1 MSKKLKTFTFIPSF
15 LILIIAGSLLSC
27 KMSLFSKVEVKAAP
41 NIYAPLGEK
50 TLEIK
55 EFVSLE
61 KMENLI
67 GTDNEALVFQYPQ
80 NQDGAAADENAPMTF
95 MIYYPIME
103 LPLNLGEYIEG
114 IDLSSFNAAIP
125 EVEFTVPELEG
136 LKVPEQTI
144 TVPGSQSFAGSTIDG
159 TTADLVNDLLE
170 KAGNLTIEERTINI
184 EGEGL
189 KSLILAKNSAIT
201 LTLESSGVEFAP
213 DIKLVLT
220 DGTEV
225 AFAKQPEGSYKADL
239 GSKEITPGEMVLKGG
254 VRPTG
259 TVAEGDEIPAG
270 GIGAKV
276 SVEVELAGFAS
287 ATVELPE
294 GTNLAVDYTQD
305 WPEEARGLI
314 SQVDF
319 EKVTATVNLS
329 GNLPTGNEL
338 GIKMESKTFNIPEST
353 KTTAI
358 NGEAPPLSFESAGP
372 FVVKPKDSPI
382 DFKMGITLPGYNEAD
397 NTITIKNVNPGDTYS
412 LSGNVEINAD
422 WKNVTVS
429 FDGKGNYSGSFPLEG
444 EEPIDLGFI
453 NEKIPKGIELKDI
466 EADIFLSSPSFG
478 EDIKLEFNAYIK
490 ANEEEILGTEAEP
503 EKLNPSTSLTLP
515 ETNIWDTE
523 IPKSSIPM
531 GKKFTDFINTR
542 PESLKVDYSL
552 SADSAVISREA
563 MENLESTTVKMELL
577 VKIPLALDVSGTK
590 DSPVNPEEKGIN
602 LDVMKL
608 AGLYKEGEEKDLF
621 GRTGSSTDE
630 TINQLLDNLKSL
642 TLTVEYDN
650 KIPLGFTGTISQ
662 KDVFNQKDVFKKEVT
677 LKKSSKGTINIEL
690 NSDEVKKIM
699 EVYPFSP
706 DINLFLPNG
715 NIVIPEDGAV
725 SFKLYASAATDI
737 NYTFDLRTGR

>member
-1 MSKKLKTFTFIPSF
+1 MSKKLKIFTFIPSF
-15 LILIIAGSLLSC
+15 LILIIAGSLISC

-136 LKVPEQTI
+136 LTVPEQTI
-144 TVPGSQSFAGSTIDG
+144 TVPGSESFAGSTIDS
-159 TTADLVNDLLE
+159 TTAELVNGLLE
-170 KAGNLTIEERTINI
+170 KAGNLSMEERTINI

-189 KSLILAKNSAIT
+189 KSLVLAEGSAIT
-201 LTLESSGVEFAP
+201 LTIGSTLKSSGVGFAP

-225 AFAKQPEGSYKADL
+225 AFKDQGNGSYKADL
-239 GSKEITPGEMVLKGG
+239 GLKEITPGEMVLKGG

-259 TVAEGDEIPAG
+259 TVSEGEKIPAG

-276 SVEVELAGFAS
+276 SVIVELAGFAS

-294 GTNLAVDYTQD
+294 GTNLAVDYNQD

-319 EKVTATVNLS
+319 EKVTATVNLN

-338 GIKMESKTFNIPEST
+338 EITMSSGAFNIPEST
-353 KTTAI
+353 KTAVS
-358 NGEAPPLSFESAGP
+358 GENQLLFESAGP
-372 FVVKPKDSPI
+372 FVVKPVDSPI
-382 DFKMGITLPGYNEAD
+382 DFNMGITLPGYNEAD

-412 LSGNVEINAD
+412 LSGNVEIKAN

-429 FDGKGNYSGSFPLEG
+429 FEGKGNYSGSFPLEG
-444 EEPIDLGFI
+444 EEPIDLSFI
-453 NEKIPKGIELKDI
+453 NEKIPEGIGLKDI

-478 EDIKLEFNAYIK
+478 EDIKLNFNAYIK
-490 ANEEEILGTEAEP
+490 ANEEEILGTEAKP

-523 IPKSSIPM
+523 IPKSSVDM
-531 GKKFTDFINTR
+531 GVPFTKFINTR

-577 VKIPLALDVSGTK
+577 VKIPLALNVSGTK
-590 DSPVNPEEKGIN
+590 DSPDNSENKGIN

-608 AGLYKEGEEKDLF
+608 AGLYKEGEDLF
-621 GRTGSSTDE
+621 GRTESSTDE

-662 KDVFNQKDVFKKEVT
+662 EDVFKKEVT

-706 DINLFLPNG
+706 NINLFLPDG
-715 NIVIPEDGAV
+715 DIVIPEDGAV

>member
-1 MSKKLKTFTFIPSF
+1 MSKKLKIFTFIPSF
-15 LILIIAGSLLSC
+15 LILIIAGSLISC
-27 KMSLFSKVEVKAAP
+27 KMSLFSKVEVKASP
-41 NIYAPLGEK
+41 DIYAPLGEK

-136 LKVPEQTI
+136 LMVPEQTI
-144 TVPGSQSFAGSTIDG
+144 TVPGSERFAGSTIDG
-159 TTADLVNDLLE
+159 TTAELVNSILKD
-170 KAGNLTIEERTINI
+170 AGNLTIEERTINI

-189 KSLILAKNSAIT
+189 KSLVLAENSAIT
-201 LTLESSGVEFAP
+201 LTIGSTLESSGVGFVP

-225 AFAKQPEGSYKADL
+225 SFKDQGNGSYKADL
-239 GSKEITPGEMVLKGG
+239 GLKEITPGKMVLKGG

-259 TVAEGDEIPAG
+259 TVAVGEKIPAG

-276 SVEVELAGFAS
+276 SVKVELAGFAS

-294 GTNLAVDYTQD
+294 GTNLTVDYNQN

-314 SQVDF
+314 TQVDF
-319 EKVTATVNLS
+319 ENVTATVKLN

-338 GIKMESKTFNIPEST
+338 GITMSSNTFNISEST

-358 NGEAPPLSFESAGP
+358 NGEAPPLLFESAGP

-382 DFKMGITLPGYNEAD
+382 DFMMGITLPGYSKDD

-422 WKNVTVS
+422 WTNVTVS

-444 EEPIDLGFI
+444 EEPIDLSFI
-453 NEKIPKGIELKDI
+453 SEKIPEGIGLGNI

-478 EDIKLEFNAYIK
+478 EDIKLNFNAYIK

-503 EKLNPSTSLTLP
+503 EKLNPSASLTLP

-523 IPKSSIPM
+523 IPQSSISSM
-531 GKKFTDFINTR
+531 GKKFTDFINKR
-542 PESLKVDYSL
+542 PKSLKVDYSL

-577 VKIPLALDVSGTK
+577 VKIPLALNVSGK
-590 DSPVNPEEKGIN
+590 EDSPVNPEKKGIN

-608 AGLYKEGEEKDLF
+608 AGLNKEEGEEKDLF

-662 KDVFNQKDVFKKEVT
+662 DEFFKKEVT

-706 DINLFLPNG
+706 DIKLFLPNG
-715 NIVIPEDGAV
+715 DIVIPEDGAV

>member
-1 MSKKLKTFTFIPSF
+1 MSKKLKIFTFIPSF
-15 LILIIAGSLLSC
+15 LILIIAGSLISC
-27 KMSLFSKVEVKAAP
+27 KMSLFSKVEVKASP
-41 NIYAPLGEK
+41 DIYAPLGEK

-136 LKVPEQTI
+136 LMVPAQTI
-144 TVPGSQSFAGSTIDG
+144 TVPGSESFAGSTIDS
-159 TTADLVNDLLE
+159 TTAGLVNSILND
-170 KAGNLTIEERTINI
+170 AGNLSMEERTINI

-189 KSLILAKNSAIT
+189 KSLVLAEGSAIT
-201 LTLESSGVEFAP
+201 LTIGSTLESSGVGFVP

-225 AFAKQPEGSYKADL
+225 AFKDQGNGSYKADL
-239 GSKEITPGEMVLKGG
+239 GLKEITPGEMVLKGG

-259 TVAEGDEIPAG
+259 TVAEGDKIPAG

-276 SVEVELAGFAS
+276 SVKVELAGFAS

-294 GTNLAVDYTQD
+294 GTNLAVDYNQD

-319 EKVTATVNLS
+319 EKVTATVNLN

-338 GIKMESKTFNIPEST
+338 EITMSSGAFNIPEST
-353 KTTAI
+353 KTAVS
-358 NGEAPPLSFESAGP
+358 GENQLLFESAGP
-372 FVVKPKDSPI
+372 FVVKPVDSPI

-422 WKNVTVS
+422 WENVTVS
-429 FDGKGNYSGSFPLEG
+429 FEGKGNYSGSFPLEG

-453 NEKIPKGIELKDI
+453 NEKIPEGIELKDI
-466 EADIFLSSPSFG
+466 EADIFLSSPDFG
-478 EDIKLEFNAYIK
+478 ETGIDLKFNAYIK

-503 EKLNPSTSLTLP
+503 KKLTPSTSLTLP

-523 IPKSSIPM
+523 IPQSSVKM
-531 GKKFTDFINTR
+531 GEKFTDFINTR

-577 VKIPLALDVSGTK
+577 VKIPLALNVNGTE
-590 DSPVNPEEKGIN
+590 DSPDNSENKGIN

-608 AGLYKEGEEKDLF
+608 AGLYKEGEEKKDLF
-621 GRTGSSTDE
+621 GRTESSTDE
-630 TINQLLDNLKSL
+630 NINQLLDNLKSL

-662 KDVFNQKDVFKKEVT
+662 DGVFTKEVT

-690 NSDEVKKIM
+690 DSDEVKKVM
-699 EVYPFSP
+699 ETCPFSP
-706 DINLFLPNG
+706 DIKLFLPNG
-715 NIVIPEDGAV
+715 DIVIPEDGAV

>member
-125 EVEFTVPELEG
+125 EVEFTVPVLEG
-136 LKVPEQTI
+136 LMVPEQTI
-144 TVPGSQSFAGSTIDG
+144 TVPGSESFAGSTIDS
-159 TTADLVNDLLE
+159 TTAELVNSILKD
-170 KAGNLTIEERTINI
+170 AGNLSMEERTINI

-189 KSLILAKNSAIT
+189 KSLFLAEGSAIT
-201 LTLESSGVEFAP
+201 LTIGSTLESSGVGFVP

-225 AFAKQPEGSYKADL
+225 SFKDQGNGSYKADL
-239 GSKEITPGEMVLKGG
+239 GLKEITPGEMVLKGG
-254 VRPTG
+254 VSPTG
-259 TVAEGDEIPAG
+259 TVAEGEKIPAG

-276 SVEVELAGFAS
+276 SVKVELAGFAS

-294 GTNLAVDYTQD
+294 GTNLAVDYTQA

-329 GNLPTGNEL
+329 GNLPTGNKL
-338 GIKMESKTFNIPEST
+338 GITMSSNTFNISEST

-358 NGEAPPLSFESAGP
+358 DGEAAPLLFESAGP
-372 FVVKPKDSPI
+372 FVVKPVDSPI
-382 DFKMGITLPGYNEAD
+382 DFYMGITLPDYNEAD

-422 WKNVTVS
+422 WENVTVS
-429 FDGKGNYSGSFPLEG
+429 FEGKGNYSGSFPLEG

-453 NEKIPKGIELKDI
+453 NEKIPEGIGLGNI
-466 EADIFLSSPSFG
+466 EADIFLSSPDFG
-478 EDIKLEFNAYIK
+478 ETGIDLKFNAYIK
-490 ANEEEILGTEAEP
+490 ANEEKILGTEAEP

-515 ETNIWDTE
+515 ETNIWDKE
-523 IPKSSIPM
+523 IPQSSVKM
-531 GKKFTDFINTR
+531 GEMFTKFINTR

-577 VKIPLALDVSGTK
+577 VKIPLALDVSGTE
-590 DSPVNPEEKGIN
+590 DSPDNSENKGIN

-662 KDVFNQKDVFKKEVT
+662 EGVFKKEVT

-715 NIVIPEDGAV
+715 DIVIPEDGAV

>member
-15 LILIIAGSLLSC
+15 LILIIAGSLISC

-136 LKVPEQTI
+136 LTVPEQTI
-144 TVPGSQSFAGSTIDG
+144 TVPGSQSFAGSTIDS
-159 TTADLVNDLLE
+159 TTAGLVNSLLGE
-170 KAGNLTIEERTINI
+170 AGNLSMEERTINI

-189 KSLILAKNSAIT
+189 KSLFLAEGSAIT
-201 LTLESSGVEFAP
+201 LTIGSTLESSGVGFVP

-225 AFAKQPEGSYKADL
+225 SFVKQPDGSYKADL
-239 GSKEITPGEMVLKGG
+239 GLEEITPGEMVLKGG

-259 TVAEGDEIPAG
+259 TVSEGDKIPAG

-276 SVEVELAGFAS
+276 SVKVELAGFAS

-294 GTNLAVDYTQD
+294 GTNLDVDYTQD

-319 EKVTATVNLS
+319 NSVKARVNLN

-338 GIKMESKTFNIPEST
+338 GITMSSKIFNISEST

-358 NGEAPPLSFESAGP
+358 NGEAAPLLFESAGP
-372 FVVKPKDSPI
+372 FVVKPVDSPI
-382 DFKMGITLPGYNEAD
+382 DFKMGITLPGYNKAD

-429 FDGKGNYSGSFPLEG
+429 FEGKGNYSGSFPLEG

-453 NEKIPKGIELKDI
+453 NEKIPEGIELKDI
-466 EADIFLSSPSFG
+466 EADIFLSSPDFG
-478 EDIKLEFNAYIK
+478 ETGIDLKFNAYIK

-515 ETNIWDTE
+515 ETNIWDKE
-523 IPKSSIPM
+523 IPQSSVKM
-531 GKKFTDFINTR
+531 GEMFTKFINTR

-577 VKIPLALDVSGTK
+577 VKIPLALNVNGTE
-590 DSPVNPEEKGIN
+590 DSPDNSAEGIN

-621 GRTGSSTDE
+621 GRTESSTDE
-630 TINQLLDNLKSL
+630 NINQLLDNLKSL

-662 KDVFNQKDVFKKEVT
+662 DGVITKEVT

-690 NSDEVKKIM
+690 DSDEVKKVM
-699 EVYPFSP
+699 ETCPFSP
-706 DINLFLPNG
+706 DIKLFLPNG
-715 NIVIPEDGAV
+715 DIVIPEDGAV

>member
-1 MSKKLKTFTFIPSF
+1 MSKKLKIFTFIPSF

-136 LKVPEQTI
+136 LTVPEQTI
-144 TVPGSQSFAGSTIDG
+144 TVPGSESFAGSTIDS
-159 TTADLVNDLLE
+159 TTAGLVNSLLGE
-170 KAGNLTIEERTINI
+170 AGNLRMEERTINI

-189 KSLILAKNSAIT
+189 KSLVLAENSAIT
-201 LTLESSGVEFAP
+201 LTIGSTLESSGVEFVP

-225 AFAKQPEGSYKADL
+225 SFKDQGNGSYKADL

-259 TVAEGDEIPAG
+259 TVAEGDKIPAG
-270 GIGAKV
+270 GIGAEV
-276 SVEVELAGFAS
+276 SVKVELAGFAS

-319 EKVTATVNLS
+319 ENVTATVKLN

-338 GIKMESKTFNIPEST
+338 GITMESKTFNIPEST

-358 NGEAPPLSFESAGP
+358 NGEAPPLLFESAGP
-372 FVVKPKDSPI
+372 FVVKPVDSPI
-382 DFKMGITLPGYNEAD
+382 DFEMGITLPDYNEAD

-412 LSGNVEINAD
+412 LSGNVEIKAD
-422 WKNVTVS
+422 WENVTVS

-444 EEPIDLGFI
+444 EEPIDLSFI
-453 NEKIPKGIELKDI
+453 NEKIPEGIGLGNI

-503 EKLNPSTSLTLP
+503 EKLNPSASLTLP
-515 ETNIWDTE
+515 ETNIWDKE
-523 IPKSSIPM
+523 IPKSSISM

-542 PESLKVDYSL
+542 PEALKVDYSL

-577 VKIPLALDVSGTK
+577 VKIPLALKID
-590 DSPVNPEEKGIN
+590 DIEESPVNPEEKGIN

-662 KDVFNQKDVFKKEVT
+662 DGVFTKEVT

-715 NIVIPEDGAV
+715 DIVIPEDGAV

>member
-1 MSKKLKTFTFIPSF
+1 MSKKLKIFTFIPSF
-15 LILIIAGSLLSC
+15 LILIIAGSLISC
-27 KMSLFSKVEVKAAP
+27 KMSLFSKVEVKASP
-41 NIYAPLGEK
+41 DIYAPLGEK

-80 NQDGAAADENAPMTF
+80 NQDGAAANENAPMTF

-136 LKVPEQTI
+136 LTVPEQTI
-144 TVPGSQSFAGSTIDG
+144 TVPGSQSFAGSTIDS
-159 TTADLVNDLLE
+159 TTAGLVNNLLGE
-170 KAGNLTIEERTINI
+170 AGNLSMEERTINI

-189 KSLILAKNSAIT
+189 KSLFLAEGSAIT
-201 LTLESSGVEFAP
+201 LTIGSTLEGSGVGFVP
-213 DIKLVLT
+213 DIRLVLT

-225 AFAKQPEGSYKADL
+225 SFEDQGNGSYKADL

-259 TVAEGDEIPAG
+259 TVAEGEKIPAG

-276 SVEVELAGFAS
+276 SVKVELAGFAS

-319 EKVTATVNLS
+319 EKVTATVNLN

-338 GIKMESKTFNIPEST
+338 GITMESNTFNIKEST

-358 NGEAPPLSFESAGP
+358 DGEAAPLLFESAGP
-372 FVVKPKDSPI
+372 FVVKPVDSPI

-453 NEKIPKGIELKDI
+453 NEKIPEGIELKDI
-466 EADIFLSSPSFG
+466 EADIFLSSPDFG
-478 EDIKLEFNAYIK
+478 ETGIDLKFNAYIK

-515 ETNIWDTE
+515 ETNIWDKE
-523 IPKSSIPM
+523 IPQSSVKM
-531 GKKFTDFINTR
+531 GEMFTKFINTR

-577 VKIPLALDVSGTK
+577 VKIPLALNVNGTK
-590 DSPVNPEEKGIN
+590 DSPDNSAEGIN

-608 AGLYKEGEEKDLF
+608 AGLYKEGEEKKDLF
-621 GRTGSSTDE
+621 GRTESSTDE
-630 TINQLLDNLKSL
+630 NINQLLDNLKSL

-662 KDVFNQKDVFKKEVT
+662 DGVFTKEVT

-690 NSDEVKKIM
+690 DSDEVKKVM
-699 EVYPFSP
+699 ETCPFSP
-706 DINLFLPNG
+706 DIKLFLPNG
-715 NIVIPEDGAV
+715 DIVIPEDGAV

>member
-1 MSKKLKTFTFIPSF
+1 MSKKLKIFTFIPSF

-27 KMSLFSKVEVKAAP
+27 KMSLFSKVEVKASP
-41 NIYAPLGEK
+41 DIYAPLGEK

-80 NQDGAAADENAPMTF
+80 NQDGAAANENAPMTF

-136 LKVPEQTI
+136 LTVPEQTI
-144 TVPGSQSFAGSTIDG
+144 TVPGSESFAGSTIDG
-159 TTADLVNDLLE
+159 TTAGLVNSLLGE
-170 KAGNLTIEERTINI
+170 AGNLSMEERTINI

-189 KSLILAKNSAIT
+189 KSLILAENSAIT
-201 LTLESSGVEFAP
+201 LTIGSTLESSGVEFVP

-225 AFAKQPEGSYKADL
+225 SFKDQGNGSYKADL
-239 GSKEITPGEMVLKGG
+239 GLKEITPGKMVLKGG

-259 TVAEGDEIPAG
+259 TVAVGEKIPAG

-276 SVEVELAGFAS
+276 SVKVELAGFAS

-294 GTNLAVDYTQD
+294 GTNLTVDYNQN

-314 SQVDF
+314 TQVDF
-319 EKVTATVNLS
+319 ENVTATVKLN

-338 GIKMESKTFNIPEST
+338 GITMSSNTFNISEST

-358 NGEAPPLSFESAGP
+358 NGEAPPLLFESAGP

-382 DFKMGITLPGYNEAD
+382 DFMMGITLPGYSKDD

-422 WKNVTVS
+422 WTNVTVS

-444 EEPIDLGFI
+444 EEPIDLSFI
-453 NEKIPKGIELKDI
+453 SEKIPEGIGLGNI

-478 EDIKLEFNAYIK
+478 EDIKLNFNAYIK

-503 EKLNPSTSLTLP
+503 EKLNPSASLTLP

-523 IPKSSIPM
+523 IPQSSISSM
-531 GKKFTDFINTR
+531 GKKFTDFINKR
-542 PESLKVDYSL
+542 PKSLKVDYSL

-577 VKIPLALDVSGTK
+577 VKIPLALNVSGK
-590 DSPVNPEEKGIN
+590 EDSPVNPEKKGIN

-608 AGLYKEGEEKDLF
+608 AGLNKEEGEEKDLF

-662 KDVFNQKDVFKKEVT
+662 DEFFKKEVT

-706 DINLFLPNG
+706 DIKLFLPNG
-715 NIVIPEDGAV
+715 DIVIPEDGAV

>member
-1 MSKKLKTFTFIPSF
+1 MSKKLKIFTFIPSF
-15 LILIIAGSLLSC
+15 LILIIAGSLISC

-136 LKVPEQTI
+136 LMVPEQTI
-144 TVPGSQSFAGSTIDG
+144 TVPGSESFAGSTIDG

-170 KAGNLTIEERTINI
+170 KAGNLSMEERTINI

-189 KSLILAKNSAIT
+189 KSLVLAEGSAIT
-201 LTLESSGVEFAP
+201 LTIGSTLESSGVGFVP

-225 AFAKQPEGSYKADL
+225 AFKDQGNGSYKADL
-239 GSKEITPGEMVLKGG
+239 GLKEITPGEMVLKGG

-259 TVAEGDEIPAG
+259 TVSEGDKIPAG

-276 SVEVELAGFAS
+276 SVIVELAGFAS

-294 GTNLAVDYTQD
+294 GTNLDVDYTQD

-314 SQVDF
+314 SEVDF
-319 EKVTATVNLS
+319 EKVTATVNLN

-338 GIKMESKTFNIPEST
+338 GIKMSSNTFNIPEST

-358 NGEAPPLSFESAGP
+358 NGEAAPLLFESAGP
-372 FVVKPKDSPI
+372 FVVKPVDSPI

-412 LSGNVEINAD
+412 LSGNVEIKAN

-429 FDGKGNYSGSFPLEG
+429 FEGKGNYSGSFPLEG

-453 NEKIPKGIELKDI
+453 NEKIPEGIELKDI
-466 EADIFLSSPSFG
+466 EADIFLSSPDFG
-478 EDIKLEFNAYIK
+478 ETGIDLKFNAYIK
-490 ANEEEILGTEAEP
+490 ANEEEILGTQAKP

-515 ETNIWDTE
+515 ETNIWDKE
-523 IPKSSIPM
+523 IPQSSVKM
-531 GKKFTDFINTR
+531 GEMFTKFINTR

-577 VKIPLALDVSGTK
+577 VKIPLALNVNGTE
-590 DSPVNPEEKGIN
+590 DSPDNSENKGIN

-608 AGLYKEGEEKDLF
+608 AGLYKEGEEKKDLF
-621 GRTGSSTDE
+621 GRTESSTDE
-630 TINQLLDNLKSL
+630 NINQLLDNLKSL

-662 KDVFNQKDVFKKEVT
+662 DGVFKKEVT

-690 NSDEVKKIM
+690 DSDEVKKVM
-699 EVYPFSP
+699 ETCPFSP
-706 DINLFLPNG
+706 DIKLFLPNG
-715 NIVIPEDGAV
+715 DIVIPEDGAV

>member
-1 MSKKLKTFTFIPSF
+1 MSKKLKIFTFIPSF
-15 LILIIAGSLLSC
+15 LILIIAGSLISC
-27 KMSLFSKVEVKAAP
+27 KMSLFSKVEVKASP
-41 NIYAPLGEK
+41 DIYAPLGEK

-80 NQDGAAADENAPMTF
+80 NQDGVAADENAPMTF

-136 LKVPEQTI
+136 LMVPAQTI
-144 TVPGSQSFAGSTIDG
+144 TVPGSERFAGSTIDS
-159 TTADLVNDLLE
+159 TTAGLVNSILND
-170 KAGNLTIEERTINI
+170 AGNLSMEERTINI

-189 KSLILAKNSAIT
+189 KSLVLAENSAIT
-201 LTLESSGVEFAP
+201 LTIGSTLESSGVGFVP

-225 AFAKQPEGSYKADL
+225 SFKDQGNGSYKADL
-239 GSKEITPGEMVLKGG
+239 GLKEITPGEMVLKGG

-259 TVAEGDEIPAG
+259 TVSEGDEIPAG

-276 SVEVELAGFAS
+276 SVKVELAGFAS

-294 GTNLAVDYTQD
+294 GTNLTVDYTQD

-319 EKVTATVNLS
+319 NSVKARVNLN

-338 GIKMESKTFNIPEST
+338 GITMESNTFNIPKSK

-358 NGEAPPLSFESAGP
+358 NGEAAPLLFESAGP
-372 FVVKPKDSPI
+372 FVVKPVDSPI

-422 WKNVTVS
+422 WENVTVS
-429 FDGKGNYSGSFPLEG
+429 FEGKGNYSGSFPLEG

-453 NEKIPKGIELKDI
+453 NEKIPEGIELKDI

-478 EDIKLEFNAYIK
+478 EDIKLNFNAYIK
-490 ANEEEILGTEAEP
+490 ANEEEILGTEAKP

-523 IPKSSIPM
+523 IPKSSVDM
-531 GKKFTDFINTR
+531 GVPFTKFINTR

-577 VKIPLALDVSGTK
+577 VKIPLALNVSGTK
-590 DSPVNPEEKGIN
+590 DSPDNSENKGIN

-608 AGLYKEGEEKDLF
+608 AGLYKEGEEKKDLF
-621 GRTGSSTDE
+621 GRTESSTDE

-662 KDVFNQKDVFKKEVT
+662 EDVFKKEVT

-706 DINLFLPNG
+706 NINLFLPDG
-715 NIVIPEDGAV
+715 DIVIPEDGAV

>member
-15 LILIIAGSLLSC
+15 LILIIAGSLISC
-27 KMSLFSKVEVKAAP
+27 KMSLFSKVEVKASP
-41 NIYAPLGEK
+41 DIYAPLGEK

-80 NQDGAAADENAPMTF
+80 NQDGAAANENAPMTF

-136 LKVPEQTI
+136 LMVPAQTI
-144 TVPGSQSFAGSTIDG
+144 TVPGSESFAGSTIDG
-159 TTADLVNDLLE
+159 TTAGLVNNLLGE
-170 KAGNLTIEERTINI
+170 AGNLTIEERTINI

-189 KSLILAKNSAIT
+189 KSLILAENSAIT
-201 LTLESSGVEFAP
+201 LTIGSTLESSGVGFVP

-220 DGTEV
+220 NGTEV
-225 AFAKQPEGSYKADL
+225 AFVKQPDGSYKADL
-239 GSKEITPGEMVLKGG
+239 GLKEITPGEMVLKGG

-259 TVAEGDEIPAG
+259 TVAVGDEIPAG

-276 SVEVELAGFAS
+276 SVKVELAGFAS

-319 EKVTATVNLS
+319 EKVTATVNLN

-338 GIKMESKTFNIPEST
+338 EITMSSGAFNIPEST
-353 KTTAI
+353 KTAVS
-358 NGEAPPLSFESAGP
+358 GENQLLFESAGP
-372 FVVKPKDSPI
+372 FVVKPVDSPI
-382 DFKMGITLPGYNEAD
+382 DFKMGITLPGYSEAD

-412 LSGNVEINAD
+412 LSGNVEIKAD
-422 WKNVTVS
+422 WKNVKVS
-429 FDGKGNYSGSFPLEG
+429 FEGKGNYSGSFPLEG
-444 EEPIDLGFI
+444 EEPIDLSFI
-453 NEKIPKGIELKDI
+453 NEKIPEGIGLKDI

-490 ANEEEILGTEAEP
+490 ANEEEILGTQAEP

-515 ETNIWDTE
+515 ETNIWDKE
-523 IPKSSIPM
+523 IPQSSVKM
-531 GKKFTDFINTR
+531 GEMFTKFINTR
-542 PESLKVDYSL
+542 PKSLKVDYSL
-552 SADSAVISREA
+552 SASNAVISREA

-577 VKIPLALDVSGTK
+577 VKIPLALNVSGTE

-608 AGLYKEGEEKDLF
+608 AGLNKEEGEEKDLF

-662 KDVFNQKDVFKKEVT
+662 EDVFTKEVT

-715 NIVIPEDGAV
+715 AIVIPEDGAV

>member
-136 LKVPEQTI
+136 LMVPAQTI
-144 TVPGSQSFAGSTIDG
+144 TVPGSESFAGSTIDG
-159 TTADLVNDLLE
+159 TTAGLVNNLLGEAGDLSM
-170 KAGNLTIEERTINI
+170 EERTINI

-189 KSLILAKNSAIT
+189 KSLVLAKNSAIT
-201 LTLESSGVEFAP
+201 LTIGSTLESSGVGFVP

-220 DGTEV
+220 NGTEV
-225 AFAKQPEGSYKADL
+225 AFKDQGNGSYKADL
-239 GSKEITPGEMVLKGG
+239 GLKEITPGEMVLKGG

-259 TVAEGDEIPAG
+259 TVSEGDKIPAG

-276 SVEVELAGFAS
+276 SVIVELAGFAS

-319 EKVTATVNLS
+319 NSVKATVNLN

-338 GIKMESKTFNIPEST
+338 GITMESNTFNIPKSK

-358 NGEAPPLSFESAGP
+358 NGEAAPLLFESAGP
-372 FVVKPKDSPI
+372 FVVKPVDSPI

-422 WKNVTVS
+422 WENVTVS
-429 FDGKGNYSGSFPLEG
+429 FEGKGNYSGSFPLEG

-453 NEKIPKGIELKDI
+453 NEKIPEGIELKDI
-466 EADIFLSSPSFG
+466 EADIFLSSPDFG
-478 EDIKLEFNAYIK
+478 ETGIDLKFNAYIK

-515 ETNIWDTE
+515 ETNIWDKE
-523 IPKSSIPM
+523 IPQSSVKM
-531 GKKFTDFINTR
+531 GEMFTKFINTR

-577 VKIPLALDVSGTK
+577 VKIPLALNVNGTK
-590 DSPVNPEEKGIN
+590 DSPDNSAEGIN

-608 AGLYKEGEEKDLF
+608 AGLYKKGEEKKDLF

-662 KDVFNQKDVFKKEVT
+662 EDVFTKEVT
-677 LKKSSKGTINIEL
+677 LNKSSKGTINIEL

-715 NIVIPEDGAV
+715 AIVIPEDGAV

>member
-15 LILIIAGSLLSC
+15 LILIIAGSLISC

-61 KMENLI
+61 KMESLI

-80 NQDGAAADENAPMTF
+80 NQDGVAENENAPMTF

-136 LKVPEQTI
+136 LTVPAQTI

-159 TTADLVNDLLE
+159 TTAGLVNSILND
-170 KAGNLTIEERTINI
+170 AGNLSIEERTINI

-189 KSLILAKNSAIT
+189 KSLVLAKNSAIT
-201 LTLESSGVEFAP
+201 LTIGSTLESSGVGFVP

-220 DGTEV
+220 NGTEV
-225 AFAKQPEGSYKADL
+225 AFVKQPDGSYKADL
-239 GSKEITPGEMVLKGG
+239 GLKEITPGEMVLKGG

-259 TVAEGDEIPAG
+259 TVAEGEKIPAG

-276 SVEVELAGFAS
+276 SVKVELAGFAS

-314 SQVDF
+314 SEVDF
-319 EKVTATVNLS
+319 EKVTATVNLN

-338 GIKMESKTFNIPEST
+338 GIKMSSNTFNIPEST

-358 NGEAPPLSFESAGP
+358 NGEAAPLLFESAGP
-372 FVVKPKDSPI
+372 FVVKPVDSPI

-412 LSGNVEINAD
+412 LSGNVEIKAN

-429 FDGKGNYSGSFPLEG
+429 FEGKGNYSGSFPLEG

-453 NEKIPKGIELKDI
+453 NEKIPEGIELKDI
-466 EADIFLSSPSFG
+466 EADIFLSSPDFG
-478 EDIKLEFNAYIK
+478 ETGIDLKFNAYIK

-515 ETNIWDTE
+515 ETNIWDKE
-523 IPKSSIPM
+523 IPQSSVKM
-531 GKKFTDFINTR
+531 GEMFTKFINTR

-577 VKIPLALDVSGTK
+577 VKIPLALNVNGTE
-590 DSPVNPEEKGIN
+590 DSPDNSAEGIN

-621 GRTGSSTDE
+621 GRTESSTDE
-630 TINQLLDNLKSL
+630 NINQLLDNLKSL

-662 KDVFNQKDVFKKEVT
+662 DGVFTKEVT

-706 DINLFLPNG
+706 DINLFLPDG
-715 NIVIPEDGAV
+715 VIVIPEDGAV

>member
-1 MSKKLKTFTFIPSF
+1 M
-15 LILIIAGSLLSC
+15 
-27 KMSLFSKVEVKAAP
+27 
-41 NIYAPLGEK
+41 
-50 TLEIK
+50 
-55 EFVSLE
+55 
-61 KMENLI
+61 
-67 GTDNEALVFQYPQ
+67 
-80 NQDGAAADENAPMTF
+80 
-95 MIYYPIME
+95 
-103 LPLNLGEYIEG
+103 
-114 IDLSSFNAAIP
+114 
-125 EVEFTVPELEG
+125 
-136 LKVPEQTI
+136 
-144 TVPGSQSFAGSTIDG
+144 
-159 TTADLVNDLLE
+159 
-170 KAGNLTIEERTINI
+170 
-184 EGEGL
+184 
-189 KSLILAKNSAIT
+189 
-201 LTLESSGVEFAP
+201 
-213 DIKLVLT
+213 
-220 DGTEV
+220 
-225 AFAKQPEGSYKADL
+225 
-239 GSKEITPGEMVLKGG
+239 LKGG

-259 TVAEGDEIPAG
+259 TVAEGEKIPAG

-276 SVEVELAGFAS
+276 SVKVELAGFAS

-305 WPEEARGLI
+305 WPEDARGLI

-319 EKVTATVNLS
+319 EKVTATVNLN
-329 GNLPTGNEL
+329 GNLPTGNKL
-338 GIKMESKTFNIPEST
+338 GITMESNTFNIKEST

-358 NGEAPPLSFESAGP
+358 NGEAPPLLFESAGP
-372 FVVKPKDSPI
+372 FVVKPVDSPI

-422 WKNVTVS
+422 WENVTVS
-429 FDGKGNYSGSFPLEG
+429 FEGKGNYSGSFPLEG

-453 NEKIPKGIELKDI
+453 NEKIPEGIELKDI
-466 EADIFLSSPSFG
+466 EADIFLSSPDFG
-478 EDIKLEFNAYIK
+478 ETGIDLKFNAYIK

-515 ETNIWDTE
+515 ETNIWDKE
-523 IPKSSIPM
+523 IPQSSVKM
-531 GKKFTDFINTR
+531 GEMFTKFINTR

-577 VKIPLALDVSGTK
+577 VKIPLALNVNGTE
-590 DSPVNPEEKGIN
+590 DSPDNSAEGIN

-608 AGLYKEGEEKDLF
+608 AGLYKEGEEKKDLF

-662 KDVFNQKDVFKKEVT
+662 EDVFTKEVT

-690 NSDEVKKIM
+690 DSDEVKKVM
-699 EVYPFSP
+699 ETCPFSP
-706 DINLFLPNG
+706 DINLFLPEG
-715 NIVIPEDGAV
+715 DIVIPEDGAV

>member
-15 LILIIAGSLLSC
+15 LILIIAGSLISC
-27 KMSLFSKVEVKAAP
+27 KMSLFSKVEVKASP
-41 NIYAPLGEK
+41 DIYAPLGEK

-136 LKVPEQTI
+136 LMVPEQTI

-159 TTADLVNDLLE
+159 TTAELVNNLLGE
-170 KAGNLTIEERTINI
+170 AGNLSMEERTINI

-189 KSLILAKNSAIT
+189 KSLILAEGSAIT
-201 LTLESSGVEFAP
+201 LTIGSTLESSGVGFVP

-225 AFAKQPEGSYKADL
+225 AFKDQGNGSYKADL
-239 GSKEITPGEMVLKGG
+239 GLKEITPGEMVLKGG

-259 TVAEGDEIPAG
+259 TVAAGEKIPAG

-319 EKVTATVNLS
+319 EKVTATVNLN

-338 GIKMESKTFNIPEST
+338 GIKMSSNTFNIKEST

-358 NGEAPPLSFESAGP
+358 DGEAAPLLFESAGP
-372 FVVKPKDSPI
+372 FVVKPVDSPI

-429 FDGKGNYSGSFPLEG
+429 FEGKGNYSGSFPLEG

-453 NEKIPKGIELKDI
+453 NEKIPEGIELKDI
-466 EADIFLSSPSFG
+466 EADIFLSSPDFG
-478 EDIKLEFNAYIK
+478 ETGIDLKFNAYIK
-490 ANEEEILGTEAEP
+490 ANEEKILGTEAEP

-515 ETNIWDTE
+515 ETNIWDKE
-523 IPKSSIPM
+523 IPQSSVKM
-531 GKKFTDFINTR
+531 GEMFTKFINTR

-577 VKIPLALDVSGTK
+577 VKIPLALNVNSTE
-590 DSPVNPEEKGIN
+590 DSPDNSAEGIN
-602 LDVMKL
+602 LNVMKL
-608 AGLYKEGEEKDLF
+608 AGLYKEGEEKKDLF
-621 GRTGSSTDE
+621 GRTESSTDE
-630 TINQLLDNLKSL
+630 NINQLLDNLKSL

-662 KDVFNQKDVFKKEVT
+662 DGVFTKEVT

-690 NSDEVKKIM
+690 DSDEVKKVM
-699 EVYPFSP
+699 ETCPFSP
-706 DINLFLPNG
+706 DIKLFLPNG
-715 NIVIPEDGAV
+715 DIVIPEDGAV

>member
-1 MSKKLKTFTFIPSF
+1 MKKTKEIIFVFSF
-15 LILIIAGSLLSC
+15 LFLIVAGSLISC
-27 KMSLFSKVEVKAAP
+27 KMSLSSKVEVKASP
-41 NIYAPLGEK
+41 DIYAPLGEK

-125 EVEFTVPELEG
+125 EVEFTVPELE
-136 LKVPEQTI
+136 KFDVPAQTI
-144 TVPGSQSFAGSTIDG
+144 TVPGSERFAGSTIDG
-159 TTADLVNDLLE
+159 TTAELVNSILKD
-170 KAGNLTIEERTINI
+170 AGNLTIEERTINI

-189 KSLILAKNSAIT
+189 KSLVLAENSAIT
-201 LTLESSGVEFAP
+201 LKIGSTLKSSGVGFVP

-220 DGTEV
+220 DGKEV
-225 AFAKQPEGSYKADL
+225 SFKDQGNGSYKADL
-239 GSKEITPGEMVLKGG
+239 GLKEITPGEMVLKGG
-254 VRPTG
+254 VSPTG
-259 TVAEGDEIPAG
+259 TVSEGDEIPAG
-270 GIGAKV
+270 GIGAEV
-276 SVEVELAGFAS
+276 SVEVELKGFAS

-338 GIKMESKTFNIPEST
+338 GITMSSNTFNIPESK

-358 NGEAPPLSFESAGP
+358 NGEATPLLFESAGP
-372 FVVKPKDSPI
+372 FVVKPVDSPI

-429 FDGKGNYSGSFPLEG
+429 FEGKGNYSGSFPLEG

-453 NEKIPKGIELKDI
+453 NEKIPEGIGLKDI
-466 EADIFLSSPSFG
+466 DADIFLSSPDFG
-478 EDIKLEFNAYIK
+478 ETGIDLNFNAYIK
-490 ANEEEILGTEAEP
+490 ANEKEILGTQAEP
-503 EKLNPSTSLTLP
+503 KKLDPSASLTLP

-523 IPKSSIPM
+523 IPKSSVGM
-531 GKKFTDFINTR
+531 GDPFTKFINTR

-577 VKIPLALDVSGTK
+577 VKIPLALDVSGTE
-590 DSPVNPEEKGIN
+590 DPPDNSENKGIN

-608 AGLYKEGEEKDLF
+608 AGLYKEGEEKKDLF
-621 GRTGSSTDE
+621 GRTESSTDE

-662 KDVFNQKDVFKKEVT
+662 EGVFTKEVT

-690 NSDEVKKIM
+690 DSDEVKKVM
-699 EVYPFSP
+699 ETCPFSP
-706 DINLFLPNG
+706 DIKLFLPNG
-715 NIVIPEDGAV
+715 DIVIPEDGAV

>member
-67 GTDNEALVFQYPQ
+67 GTDNEALVFQYQQ

-136 LKVPEQTI
+136 LMVPAQTI
-144 TVPGSQSFAGSTIDG
+144 TVPGSESFAGSTIDS
-159 TTADLVNDLLE
+159 TTAGLVNDLLE
-170 KAGNLTIEERTINI
+170 KAGNLSMEERTINI

-189 KSLILAKNSAIT
+189 KSLILAEGSAIT
-201 LTLESSGVEFAP
+201 LTIGSTLESSGVGFVP

-225 AFAKQPEGSYKADL
+225 AFKDQGNGSYKADL
-239 GSKEITPGEMVLKGG
+239 GLKEITPGEMVLKGG

-259 TVAEGDEIPAG
+259 TVSEGDKIPAG

-276 SVEVELAGFAS
+276 SVKVELAGFAS

-319 EKVTATVNLS
+319 NSVKARVNLN

-338 GIKMESKTFNIPEST
+338 GITMESNTFNIPKSK

-358 NGEAPPLSFESAGP
+358 NGEAAPLLFESAGP
-372 FVVKPKDSPI
+372 FVVKPVDSPI

-422 WKNVTVS
+422 WENVTVS
-429 FDGKGNYSGSFPLEG
+429 FEGKGNYSGSFPLEG

-453 NEKIPKGIELKDI
+453 NEKIPEGIELKDI
-466 EADIFLSSPSFG
+466 EADIFLSSPDFG
-478 EDIKLEFNAYIK
+478 ETGIDLKFNAYIK

-515 ETNIWDTE
+515 ETNIWDKE
-523 IPKSSIPM
+523 IPQSSVKM
-531 GKKFTDFINTR
+531 GEMFTKFINTR

-577 VKIPLALDVSGTK
+577 VKIPLALNVNGTK
-590 DSPVNPEEKGIN
+590 DSPDNSAEGIN

-608 AGLYKEGEEKDLF
+608 AGLYKKGEEKKDLF
-621 GRTGSSTDE
+621 GRTESSTDE
-630 TINQLLDNLKSL
+630 NINQLLDNLKSL

-662 KDVFNQKDVFKKEVT
+662 DGVFTKEVT

-690 NSDEVKKIM
+690 DSDEVKKVM
-699 EVYPFSP
+699 ETCPFSP
-706 DINLFLPNG
+706 DIKLFLPNG
-715 NIVIPEDGAV
+715 DIVIPEDGAV

>member
-1 MSKKLKTFTFIPSF
+1 MKKTKEIIFVFSF
-15 LILIIAGSLLSC
+15 LFLIVAGSLISC
-27 KMSLFSKVEVKAAP
+27 KMSLFSKVEVKASP
-41 NIYAPLGEK
+41 DIYAPLGEK

-61 KMENLI
+61 KMENLV
-67 GTDNEALVFQYPQ
+67 GTDNEALVFQYLQ
-80 NQDGAAADENAPMTF
+80 NQDGAVADENAPMTF

-136 LKVPEQTI
+136 IEVAAQRV
-144 TVPGSQSFAGSTIDG
+144 TVPGSQKFAGEAIDG
-159 TTADLVNDLLE
+159 TTAGLVNSLIND
-170 KAGNLTIEERTINI
+170 AGSLTIEERTINI
-184 EGEGL
+184 EGDGL
-189 KSLILAKNSAIT
+189 KSLVLAEGSAIT
-201 LTLESSGVEFAP
+201 LTISSALEKVEFVP

-220 DGTEV
+220 NGKEV
-225 AFAKQPEGSYKADL
+225 SFKDQGNGSYKADL
-239 GSKEITPGEMVLKGG
+239 GLKEISPGEMVLKGG
-254 VRPTG
+254 VIPTG
-259 TVAEGDEIPAG
+259 TVSEGDEIPAG
-270 GIGAKV
+270 GIGAEV
-276 SVEVELAGFAS
+276 SVEVELKGFAS

-319 EKVTATVNLS
+319 NSVKAAVSLNS
-329 GNLPTGNEL
+329 SLPGGNEL
-338 GIKMESKTFNIPEST
+338 GITMSSGAFNIPEST
-353 KTTAI
+353 KTVPSGK
-358 NGEAPPLSFESAGP
+358 NQLLFESAGP
-372 FVVKPKDSPI
+372 FVVKPVDSPI
-382 DFKMGITLPGYNEAD
+382 DFKMGITLPGYNEAE
-397 NTITIKNVNPGDTYS
+397 NTITVKNVQPGETYS

-429 FDGKGNYSGSFPLEG
+429 FEGKGNYSGSFPLED

-453 NEKIPKGIELKDI
+453 NEKIPKGIGLKDI
-466 EADIFLSSPSFG
+466 DADIFLSSPDFG
-478 EDIKLEFNAYIK
+478 ETGIDLKFNAYIK
-490 ANEEEILGTEAEP
+490 ANEKEILGTLGLP
-503 EKLNPSTSLTLP
+503 ETLDPSDSLTLP

-523 IPKSSIPM
+523 IPQSSVGM
-531 GKKFTDFINTR
+531 GEKFTDFINTR
-542 PESLKVDYSL
+542 PKSLKVDYSL
-552 SADSAVISREA
+552 SADSAVITREA

-577 VKIPLALDVSGTK
+577 VKIPLALDVSGTE
-590 DSPVNPEEKGIN
+590 DSPDNSAEKGIN

-608 AGLYKEGEEKDLF
+608 AGLYKEEEEKKDLF
-621 GRTGSSTDE
+621 GRTESSADE

-650 KIPLGFTGTISQ
+650 KIPLGFTGTIFQ
-662 KDVFNQKDVFKKEVT
+662 KGVFTKEVT

-690 NSDEVKKIM
+690 DSDEVKKVM
-699 EVYPFSP
+699 ETCPFSP
-706 DINLFLPNG
+706 DIKLFLPNG
-715 NIVIPEDGAV
+715 DIVIPEDGAV

>member
-15 LILIIAGSLLSC
+15 LILIIAGSLISC

-136 LKVPEQTI
+136 LTVPEQTI
-144 TVPGSQSFAGSTIDG
+144 TVPGSESFAGSTIDG

-170 KAGNLTIEERTINI
+170 KAGNLSMEERTINI

-189 KSLILAKNSAIT
+189 KSLVLAEGSAIT
-201 LTLESSGVEFAP
+201 LTIGSTLESSGVGFVP

-225 AFAKQPEGSYKADL
+225 AFKDQGNGSYKADL
-239 GSKEITPGEMVLKGG
+239 GLKEITPGEMVLKGG

-259 TVAEGDEIPAG
+259 TVAVGDEIPAG

-276 SVEVELAGFAS
+276 SVKVELAGFAS

-319 EKVTATVNLS
+319 EKVTATVNLN

-338 GIKMESKTFNIPEST
+338 EITMSSGAFNIPEST
-353 KTTAI
+353 KTAVS
-358 NGEAPPLSFESAGP
+358 GENQLLFESAGP
-372 FVVKPKDSPI
+372 FVVKPVDSPI
-382 DFKMGITLPGYNEAD
+382 DFKMGITLPGYSEAD

-412 LSGNVEINAD
+412 LSGNVEIKAD
-422 WKNVTVS
+422 WKNVKVS

-444 EEPIDLGFI
+444 EEPIDLSFI
-453 NEKIPKGIELKDI
+453 NEKIPEGIGLKDI

-490 ANEEEILGTEAEP
+490 ANEEEILGTQAEP

-515 ETNIWDTE
+515 ETNIWDKE
-523 IPKSSIPM
+523 IPQSSVKM
-531 GKKFTDFINTR
+531 GEMFTKFINTR
-542 PESLKVDYSL
+542 PKSLKVDYSL
-552 SADSAVISREA
+552 SASNAVISREA

-577 VKIPLALDVSGTK
+577 VKIPLALNVSGTE

-608 AGLYKEGEEKDLF
+608 AGLNKEEGEEKDLF

-662 KDVFNQKDVFKKEVT
+662 EDVFTKEVT

-715 NIVIPEDGAV
+715 AIVIPEDGAV

>member
-1 MSKKLKTFTFIPSF
+1 MSKKLKIFTFIPSF
-15 LILIIAGSLLSC
+15 LILIIAGSLISC
-27 KMSLFSKVEVKAAP
+27 KMSLFSKVEVKASP
-41 NIYAPLGEK
+41 DIYAPLGEK

-80 NQDGAAADENAPMTF
+80 NQDGVAENENAPMTF

-136 LKVPEQTI
+136 LTVPAQTI

-159 TTADLVNDLLE
+159 TTADLVNNLIGE
-170 KAGNLTIEERTINI
+170 AGNLSMEERTINI

-189 KSLILAKNSAIT
+189 KSLVLAEGSAIT
-201 LTLESSGVEFAP
+201 LTIGSTLESSGVGFVP

-220 DGTEV
+220 NGTEV
-225 AFAKQPEGSYKADL
+225 SFKDQGNGSYKADL
-239 GSKEITPGEMVLKGG
+239 GLKEITPGAMVLKGG

-259 TVAEGDEIPAG
+259 TVAEGEKIPAG

-276 SVEVELAGFAS
+276 SVKVELAGFAS

-319 EKVTATVNLS
+319 EKVTATVNLN

-338 GIKMESKTFNIPEST
+338 GIKMSSKTFSIPEST

-358 NGEAPPLSFESAGP
+358 NGEAAPLSFESAGS
-372 FVVKPKDSPI
+372 FVVKPVDSPI

-429 FDGKGNYSGSFPLEG
+429 FEGKGNYSGSFPLEG

-453 NEKIPKGIELKDI
+453 NEKIPEGIELKDI
-466 EADIFLSSPSFG
+466 EADIFLSSPDFG
-478 EDIKLEFNAYIK
+478 ETGIDLKFNAYIK
-490 ANEEEILGTEAEP
+490 ANEEEILGTQAEP

-523 IPKSSIPM
+523 IPQSSVKM
-531 GKKFTDFINTR
+531 GEMFTKFINTR
-542 PESLKVDYSL
+542 PKSLKVDYSL
-552 SADSAVISREA
+552 SASNAVISREA
-563 MENLESTTVKMELL
+563 MENMDSTTVKMELL
-577 VKIPLALDVSGTK
+577 VKIPLALDVSGTE

-608 AGLYKEGEEKDLF
+608 AGLNKEEGEEKDLF

-662 KDVFNQKDVFKKEVT
+662 KDVFTKEVT

-706 DINLFLPNG
+706 GINLFLPNG
-715 NIVIPEDGAV
+715 AIVIPEDGAV

>member
-15 LILIIAGSLLSC
+15 LILIIAGSLISC
-27 KMSLFSKVEVKAAP
+27 KMSLFSKVEVKASP
-41 NIYAPLGEK
+41 DIYAPLGEK

-80 NQDGAAADENAPMTF
+80 NQDGAAANENAPMTF

-144 TVPGSQSFAGSTIDG
+144 TVPGSERFAGSTIDS
-159 TTADLVNDLLE
+159 TTAGLVNSILKD
-170 KAGNLTIEERTINI
+170 AGNLSMEERTINI

-189 KSLILAKNSAIT
+189 KSLVLAENSAIT
-201 LTLESSGVEFAP
+201 LTIGSTLESSGVGFAP

-225 AFAKQPEGSYKADL
+225 SFVKQPDGSYKADL

-259 TVAEGDEIPAG
+259 TVSEGDEIPAG
-270 GIGAKV
+270 GIGAVISV
-276 SVEVELAGFAS
+276 SVELTGFAS

-294 GTNLAVDYTQD
+294 GTNLDVDYNQN

-329 GNLPTGNEL
+329 GNLPEGNDL
-338 GIKMESKTFNIPEST
+338 GITMSSGAFNIPEST
-353 KTTAI
+353 KTAVS
-358 NGEAPPLSFESAGP
+358 GENQLLFESASN
-372 FVVKPKDSPI
+372 FVVKPVDCPI
-382 DFKMGITLPGYNEAD
+382 DFKMGITLPGYSEAD

-412 LSGNVEINAD
+412 LSGNVEIKAD
-422 WKNVTVS
+422 WENVTVS

-444 EEPIDLGFI
+444 EEPIDLSFI
-453 NEKIPKGIELKDI
+453 SEKIPVGIGLGNI

-478 EDIKLEFNAYIK
+478 EDIKLNFNAYIK

-523 IPKSSIPM
+523 IPQSSISM
-531 GKKFTDFINTR
+531 GEKFTDFINKR
-542 PESLKVDYSL
+542 PENLKVDYSL

-577 VKIPLALDVSGTK
+577 VKIPLALKID
-590 DSPVNPEEKGIN
+590 DIEESPVNPEEKGIN

-608 AGLYKEGEEKDLF
+608 AGLYKEEEEKKDLF

-662 KDVFNQKDVFKKEVT
+662 KDVFKKEVT

-715 NIVIPEDGAV
+715 DIVIPEDGAV

>member
-1 MSKKLKTFTFIPSF
+1 MSKKLKIFTFIPSF
-15 LILIIAGSLLSC
+15 LILIIAGSLISC
-27 KMSLFSKVEVKAAP
+27 KMSLFSKVEVKASP
-41 NIYAPLGEK
+41 DIYAPLGEK

-136 LKVPEQTI
+136 LMVPAQTI
-144 TVPGSQSFAGSTIDG
+144 TVPGSESFAGSTIDG
-159 TTADLVNDLLE
+159 TTAGLVNNLLGEAGDLSM
-170 KAGNLTIEERTINI
+170 EERTINI

-189 KSLILAKNSAIT
+189 KSLFLAEGSAIT
-201 LTLESSGVEFAP
+201 LTIGSTLEGSGVGFVP
-213 DIKLVLT
+213 DIRLVLT

-225 AFAKQPEGSYKADL
+225 SFEDQGNGSYKADL
-239 GSKEITPGEMVLKGG
+239 GLKEITPGEMVLKGG

-259 TVAEGDEIPAG
+259 TVAEGEKIPAG

-276 SVEVELAGFAS
+276 SVKVELAGFAS

-294 GTNLAVDYTQD
+294 GTNLAVDYNQD

-319 EKVTATVNLS
+319 NSVKARVNLN

-338 GIKMESKTFNIPEST
+338 GITMESNTFNIPKSK

-358 NGEAPPLSFESAGP
+358 NGEAPPLLFESAGP
-372 FVVKPKDSPI
+372 FVVKPVDSPI

-429 FDGKGNYSGSFPLEG
+429 FEGKGNYSGSFPLEG

-453 NEKIPKGIELKDI
+453 NEKIPEGIELKDI
-466 EADIFLSSPSFG
+466 EADIFLSSPDFG
-478 EDIKLEFNAYIK
+478 ETGIDLKFNAYIK

-515 ETNIWDTE
+515 ETNIWDKE
-523 IPKSSIPM
+523 IPQSSVKM
-531 GKKFTDFINTR
+531 GEMFTKFINTR

-577 VKIPLALDVSGTK
+577 VKIPLALNVNGTE
-590 DSPVNPEEKGIN
+590 DSPDNSAEGIN

-608 AGLYKEGEEKDLF
+608 AGLYKEGEEKKDLF

-662 KDVFNQKDVFKKEVT
+662 EDVFTKEVT

-690 NSDEVKKIM
+690 DSDEVKKVM
-699 EVYPFSP
+699 ETCPFSP
-706 DINLFLPNG
+706 DINLFLPEG
-715 NIVIPEDGAV
+715 DIVIPEDGAV

>member
-1 MSKKLKTFTFIPSF
+1 MSKKLKIFTFIPSF
-15 LILIIAGSLLSC
+15 LILIIAGSLISC

-136 LKVPEQTI
+136 LTVPEQTI
-144 TVPGSQSFAGSTIDG
+144 TVPGSESFAGSTIDG
-159 TTADLVNDLLE
+159 TTAELVNNLLGE
-170 KAGNLTIEERTINI
+170 AGNLSMEERTINI

-189 KSLILAKNSAIT
+189 KSLVLAKNSAIT
-201 LTLESSGVEFAP
+201 LTIGSTLESSGVGFDP

-225 AFAKQPEGSYKADL
+225 AFKDQGNGSYKADL
-239 GSKEITPGEMVLKGG
+239 GLKEITPGEMVLKGG

-259 TVAEGDEIPAG
+259 TVAAGDEIPAG

-276 SVEVELAGFAS
+276 SVKVELAGFAS

-319 EKVTATVNLS
+319 NSVKARVNLN

-338 GIKMESKTFNIPEST
+338 GITMESNTFNIPKSK

-358 NGEAPPLSFESAGP
+358 NGEAAPLLFESAGP
-372 FVVKPKDSPI
+372 FVVKPVDSPI

-429 FDGKGNYSGSFPLEG
+429 FEGKGNYSGSFPLEG

-453 NEKIPKGIELKDI
+453 NEKIPEGIELKDI
-466 EADIFLSSPSFG
+466 EADIFLSSPDFG
-478 EDIKLEFNAYIK
+478 ETGIDLKFNAYIK
-490 ANEEEILGTEAEP
+490 ANEEEILGTQAEP

-515 ETNIWDTE
+515 ETNIWDKE
-523 IPKSSIPM
+523 IPQSSVKM
-531 GKKFTDFINTR
+531 GEMFTKFINTR

-577 VKIPLALDVSGTK
+577 VKIPLALNVNGTE
-590 DSPVNPEEKGIN
+590 DSPDNSAEGIN

-608 AGLYKEGEEKDLF
+608 AGLYKEEEEKKDLF
-621 GRTGSSTDE
+621 GRTESSTDE
-630 TINQLLDNLKSL
+630 NINQLLDNLKSL

-662 KDVFNQKDVFKKEVT
+662 DGVFTKEVT

-690 NSDEVKKIM
+690 DSDEVKKVM
-699 EVYPFSP
+699 ETCPFSP
-706 DINLFLPNG
+706 DIKLFLPNG
-715 NIVIPEDGAV
+715 DIVIPEDGAV

>member
-15 LILIIAGSLLSC
+15 LILIIAGSLISC

-80 NQDGAAADENAPMTF
+80 NQDGAAANENAPMTF
-95 MIYYPIME
+95 MVYYPIME

-136 LKVPEQTI
+136 LTVPEQTI
-144 TVPGSQSFAGSTIDG
+144 TVPGSQSFAGSTIDS
-159 TTADLVNDLLE
+159 TTAGLVNNLIGE
-170 KAGNLTIEERTINI
+170 AGNLSMEERTINI

-189 KSLILAKNSAIT
+189 KSLVLAKNSAIT
-201 LTLESSGVEFAP
+201 LTIGSTLESSGVGFDP

-220 DGTEV
+220 NGTEV
-225 AFAKQPEGSYKADL
+225 AFKDQGNGSYKADL
-239 GSKEITPGEMVLKGG
+239 GLKEITPGEMVLKGG

-259 TVAEGDEIPAG
+259 TVSEGDEIPAG

-276 SVEVELAGFAS
+276 SVKVELAGFAS

-294 GTNLAVDYTQD
+294 GTNLTVDYNQD

-319 EKVTATVNLS
+319 EKVTATVNLN

-338 GIKMESKTFNIPEST
+338 GITMESNTFNIKEST

-358 NGEAPPLSFESAGP
+358 DGEAAPLSFESAGP
-372 FVVKPKDSPI
+372 FVVKPVDSPI

-453 NEKIPKGIELKDI
+453 NEKIPEGIELKDI
-466 EADIFLSSPSFG
+466 EADIFLSSPDFG
-478 EDIKLEFNAYIK
+478 ETGIDLKFNAYIK
-490 ANEEEILGTEAEP
+490 ANEEEILGTQAEP

-515 ETNIWDTE
+515 ETNIWDKE
-523 IPKSSIPM
+523 IPQSSISM
-531 GKKFTDFINTR
+531 GEKFTDFINTR

-577 VKIPLALDVSGTK
+577 VKIPLALNVNGTE
-590 DSPVNPEEKGIN
+590 DSPDNSAEGIN

-608 AGLYKEGEEKDLF
+608 AGLYKEGEEKKDLF
-621 GRTGSSTDE
+621 GRTESSTDE
-630 TINQLLDNLKSL
+630 NINQLLDNLKSL

-662 KDVFNQKDVFKKEVT
+662 DGVFTKEVT

-690 NSDEVKKIM
+690 DSDEVKKVM
-699 EVYPFSP
+699 ETCPFSP
-706 DINLFLPNG
+706 DIKLFLPNG
-715 NIVIPEDGAV
+715 DIVIPEDGAV

>member
-15 LILIIAGSLLSC
+15 LILIIAGSLISC

-80 NQDGAAADENAPMTF
+80 NQDGAAANENAPMTF

-144 TVPGSQSFAGSTIDG
+144 TVPGSESFAGSTIDG
-159 TTADLVNDLLE
+159 TTAELVNNLLGE
-170 KAGNLTIEERTINI
+170 AGNLSMEERTINI

-189 KSLILAKNSAIT
+189 KSLVLAKNSAIT
-201 LTLESSGVEFAP
+201 LTIGSTLESSGVGFDP

-220 DGTEV
+220 NGTEV
-225 AFAKQPEGSYKADL
+225 SFVKQPDGSYKADL
-239 GSKEITPGEMVLKGG
+239 GLKEITPGEMVLKGG

-319 EKVTATVNLS
+319 NSVKARVNLN

-338 GIKMESKTFNIPEST
+338 GITMESNTFNIKEST

-358 NGEAPPLSFESAGP
+358 DGEAAPLLFESAGP
-372 FVVKPKDSPI
+372 FVVKPVDSPI

-429 FDGKGNYSGSFPLEG
+429 FEGKGNYSGSFPLEG

-453 NEKIPKGIELKDI
+453 NEKIPEGIELKDI
-466 EADIFLSSPSFG
+466 EADIFLSSPDFG
-478 EDIKLEFNAYIK
+478 ETGIDLKFNAYIK
-490 ANEEEILGTEAEP
+490 ANEEEILGTQAEP

-515 ETNIWDTE
+515 ETNIWDKE
-523 IPKSSIPM
+523 IPQSSVKM
-531 GKKFTDFINTR
+531 GEMFTKFINTR

-577 VKIPLALDVSGTK
+577 VKIPLALNVNGTE
-590 DSPVNPEEKGIN
+590 DSPDNSAEGIN

-608 AGLYKEGEEKDLF
+608 AGLYKEGEEKKDLF
-621 GRTGSSTDE
+621 GRTESSPDE
-630 TINQLLDNLKSL
+630 NINQLLDNLKSL

-662 KDVFNQKDVFKKEVT
+662 DGVFTKEVT

-690 NSDEVKKIM
+690 DSDEVKKVM
-699 EVYPFSP
+699 ETCPFSP
-706 DINLFLPNG
+706 DIKLFLPKG
-715 NIVIPEDGAV
+715 DIVIPEDGAV

>member
-1 MSKKLKTFTFIPSF
+1 MKKTKEIIFVFSF
-15 LILIIAGSLLSC
+15 LFLIVAGSLISC
-27 KMSLFSKVEVKAAP
+27 KMSLFSKVEVKASP
-41 NIYAPLGEK
+41 DIYAPLGEK

-125 EVEFTVPELEG
+125 EVEFTVPELE
-136 LKVPEQTI
+136 KFDVPAQTI
-144 TVPGSQSFAGSTIDG
+144 TVPGSERFAGSTIDG
-159 TTADLVNDLLE
+159 TTAELVNSIIKD
-170 KAGNLTIEERTINI
+170 AGNLTIEERTINI

-189 KSLILAKNSAIT
+189 KSLVLAENSAIT
-201 LTLESSGVEFAP
+201 LAIGSTLKSSGVGFVP

-225 AFAKQPEGSYKADL
+225 AFAKQPDGSYKADL
-239 GSKEITPGEMVLKGG
+239 GLKEISPGEMVLKGG
-254 VRPTG
+254 VSPTG
-259 TVAEGDEIPAG
+259 TVSEGDEIPAG
-270 GIGAKV
+270 GIGAEV
-276 SVEVELAGFAS
+276 SVEVELKGFAS

-338 GIKMESKTFNIPEST
+338 GITMSSNTFNIPEST

-358 NGEAPPLSFESAGP
+358 NGEATPLLFKSAGP
-372 FVVKPKDSPI
+372 FVVKPVDSPI
-382 DFKMGITLPGYNEAD
+382 DFKMGITLPDYNEAD
-397 NTITIKNVNPGDTYS
+397 NTITINNVNPGDTYS

-429 FDGKGNYSGSFPLEG
+429 FEGKGNYSGSFPLEG

-453 NEKIPKGIELKDI
+453 NEKIPEGIGLKDI
-466 EADIFLSSPSFG
+466 DADIFLSSPDFG
-478 EDIKLEFNAYIK
+478 ETGIDLNFNAYIK
-490 ANEEEILGTEAEP
+490 ANEKEILGTQAKP
-503 EKLNPSTSLTLP
+503 EKLAPSASLTLP

-523 IPKSSIPM
+523 IPKSSVGM
-531 GKKFTDFINTR
+531 GDPFTKFINTR

-577 VKIPLALDVSGTK
+577 VKIPLALDVSGTE
-590 DSPVNPEEKGIN
+590 DSPDNSAEKGIN

-608 AGLYKEGEEKDLF
+608 AGLYKEGEEKKDLF
-621 GRTGSSTDE
+621 GRTESSTDE

-662 KDVFNQKDVFKKEVT
+662 KGVFTKEVT

-690 NSDEVKKIM
+690 DSDEVKKVM
-699 EVYPFSP
+699 ETCPFSP
-706 DINLFLPNG
+706 DIKLFLPNG
-715 NIVIPEDGAV
+715 DIVIPEDGAV

>member
-1 MSKKLKTFTFIPSF
+1 MKKTKEIIFVFSF
-15 LILIIAGSLLSC
+15 LFLIVAGSLISC
-27 KMSLFSKVEVKAAP
+27 KMSLFSKVEVKASP
-41 NIYAPLGEK
+41 DIYAPLGEK

-125 EVEFTVPELEG
+125 EVEFTVPELE
-136 LKVPEQTI
+136 KFDVPAQTI
-144 TVPGSQSFAGSTIDG
+144 TVPGSERFAGSTIDG
-159 TTADLVNDLLE
+159 TTAELVNSILKD
-170 KAGNLTIEERTINI
+170 AGNLTIEERTINI

-189 KSLILAKNSAIT
+189 KSLVLAENSAIT
-201 LTLESSGVEFAP
+201 LTIGSTLKSSGVGFVP

-225 AFAKQPEGSYKADL
+225 AFAKQPDGSYKADL
-239 GSKEITPGEMVLKGG
+239 GLKEITPGEMVLKGG
-254 VRPTG
+254 VSPTG
-259 TVAEGDEIPAG
+259 TVSEGDEIPAG
-270 GIGAKV
+270 GIGAEV
-276 SVEVELAGFAS
+276 SVEVELKGFAS

-338 GIKMESKTFNIPEST
+338 GITMSSNTFNIPESK

-358 NGEAPPLSFESAGP
+358 NGEATPLLFESASP
-372 FVVKPKDSPI
+372 FVVKPVDSPI

-397 NTITIKNVNPGDTYS
+397 NTITINNVNPGDTYS

-429 FDGKGNYSGSFPLEG
+429 FEGKGNYSGSFPLEG

-453 NEKIPKGIELKDI
+453 NEKIPEGIGLKDI
-466 EADIFLSSPSFG
+466 DADIFLSSPDFG
-478 EDIKLEFNAYIK
+478 ETGIDLNFNAYIK
-490 ANEEEILGTEAEP
+490 ANEKEILGTEAEP
-503 EKLNPSTSLTLP
+503 EKLLPSASLTLP

-523 IPKSSIPM
+523 IPKSSVGM
-531 GKKFTDFINTR
+531 GDLFTKFINTR

-577 VKIPLALDVSGTK
+577 VKIPLALDVSGTE
-590 DSPVNPEEKGIN
+590 DSPDNSAEKGIN

-608 AGLYKEGEEKDLF
+608 AGLYKEGEEKKDLF
-621 GRTGSSTDE
+621 GRTESSTDE

-662 KDVFNQKDVFKKEVT
+662 EGVFTKEVT

-690 NSDEVKKIM
+690 DSDEVKKVM
-699 EVYPFSP
+699 ETCPFSP
-706 DINLFLPNG
+706 DIKLFLPNG
-715 NIVIPEDGAV
+715 DIVIPEDGAV